1 MGETAENLRERD
13 ARISREDQDRFALE
27 THRRAVAATESGKFA
42 EEILP
47 VSVPQGKAEPLIVSR
62 DEPPRRD
69 TSLEALAKLRPVF
82 REGGTVTAG
91 NSSGITDGSAALLMM
106 SDRKARALA
115 GCP

>member
-1 MGETAENLRERD
+1 MGNVNAWNAPIGWRYPNPGLKAQYGNDTMGETAENLRERD
-13 ARISREDQDRFALE
+13 PKISREDQDRFALE

-82 REGGTVTAG
+82 R
-91 NSSGITDGSAALLMM
+91 
-106 SDRKARALA
+106 
-115 GCP
+115 